1 MKRPARSRAKS
12 KSAEPAATPETG
24 TDAGLAGVPL
34 PSTNPATNFL
44 IADIVLRAAG
54 DLVRERVERGMITK
68 TYDEEKAEELV
79 DSSGLLTTVALYGIS
94 RIATRSPAGLAIVAG
109 GLVLKALYD
118 RGKSIEARGGRVLP
132 RIGLRRKGK
141 QR

>member
-1 MKRPARSRAKS
+1 MKRPVRSRAKS

>member
-132 RIGLRRKGK
+132 RMGLRRKGK

>member
-12 KSAEPAATPETG
+12 KSAVPAATPETG